1 MRTDLYRNYSELIR
15 GRCNNFN
22 GPKDIYRC
30 YRQVLEF
37 VLSDSNKQKINKTNI
52 DNSSQY
58 IINNIS
64 YAINIVFNYA
74 ILMLLSWQKTLAKEI
89 STEIE
94 NGKSLDDALKEISK
108 RLPDIIEM
116 NRKNLNYSCMI
127 HGASQIYTIGNHPE
141 AFRNFIEEVIYY
153 AGKYRSKNIR
163 TSSIDIILLADEINR
178 KYLKQDRPTA
188 FYILLKEAENRLNK
202 HKEWNNLDYYNKASK
217 ILEEAVNL
225 LEKRKKEI
233 LNSIDKFYR
242 FSSSR
247 IS

>member
-116 NRKNLNYSCMI
+116 NRKNLNYSYMI
-127 HGASQIYTIGNHPE
+127 YGASQIYAIGNHSE
-141 AFRNFIEEVIYY
+141 AFRNFIEEAIYY
-153 AGKYRSKNIR
+153 IRKYRSKNIR
-163 TSSIDIILLADEINR
+163 ISSMDIILLADEINR
-178 KYLKQDRPTA
+178 KYLKQDHPTA

-202 HKEWNNLDYYNKASK
+202 HKEWNNLDYYNKANK
-217 ILEEAVNL
+217 ILEETVNL

-233 LNSIDKFYR
+233 LNSIDEFYR